1 MPPHSPPRNP
11 DAEPALRPALL
22 LEPHQPLWQRLPRRD
37 AEGRRL
43 ADFMMLIPGL
53 RQRPRAEIH
62 ARALAIERVLHGYG
76 ADIAFV
82 ELNLKLN
89 TLWVSLSARPG
100 ICSELPC
107 AIQEAVPE
115 ALLVGPKLGSRG

>member
-1 MPPHSPPRNP
+1 MPPREPPRVP
-11 DAEPALRPALL
+11 DADAAPRPALL

-62 ARALAIERVLHGYG
+62 ARARAIERILNGYAG
-76 ADIAFV
+76 DIAFV

-89 TLWVSLSARPG
+89 TLWVSLTARPG

-115 ALLVGPKLGSRG
+115 ALLVGPKLAPRG